1 MASHRWRLS
10 QPRTRPAYLR
20 HPRIAA
26 VVGALLGVA
35 LVVLAGNPA
44 AAEPTAAQ
52 IEQQIDRA
60 WNRLEPV
67 IEQHNLA
74 RQDLAAKRQRAADLT
89 AKIRPLERQVNEA
102 LGQVGKFAAFSYKG
116 GGISAINAMLSGSP
130 AGMVDQMGLLDQYAK
145 RQQSQ
150 IKGVVDLKAR
160 YDAQKQP
167 ILTLIA
173 DLTKNE
179 AQLAAR
185 EQQIEAE
192 IKKLQ
197 ELRLAAYGSGG
208 STGSLRPVACPVTY
222 PGGAAGTVIKFACA
236 QIGKPYRFGAEG
248 PASYDCSGLVMA
260 SWLKAGVS
268 LPHNAAAQRRAT
280 KSVSRANLRVG
291 DLVFYYS
298 DLHHVGLYAGG
309 GWIVHASRAGE
320 PIQMRR
326 LDVAP
331 VHSYGRPG

>member
-1 MASHRWRLS
+1 MASHRWRPS
-10 QPRTRPAYLR
+10 RPRTGPAHLR
-20 HPRIAA
+20 HPRLAA
-26 VVGALLGVA
+26 AVGALVAAA
-35 LVVLAGNPA
+35 LVVLSGNPA
-44 AAEPTAAQ
+44 AAEPSAAT

-74 RQDLAAKRQRAADLT
+74 RQDLTAKRQRAADLT
-89 AKIRPLERQVNEA
+89 AKIRPLERQVDVA

-116 GGISAINAMLSGSP
+116 GGLSAVNAMLAGSP

-150 IKGVVDLKAR
+150 IRNVVELKAK
-160 YDAQKQP
+160 YDAQKLP
-167 ILTLIA
+167 LLTLIA
-173 DLTKNE
+173 DLTKTE
-179 AQLAAR
+179 AQLAAK
-185 EQQIEAE
+185 EKQIEAE

-197 ELRLAAYGSGG
+197 DMRLAAYGNGG

-222 PGGAAGTVIKFACA
+222 PGGAAGTAIKFACA

-248 PASYDCSGLVMA
+248 LAAYDCSGLTMA
-260 SWLKAGVS
+260 AWQRAGVS

-298 DLHHVGLYAGG
+298 DLHHVGMYAGG

-320 PIQMRR
+320 PLQMRR

-331 VHSYGRPG
+331 VHSFGRPG